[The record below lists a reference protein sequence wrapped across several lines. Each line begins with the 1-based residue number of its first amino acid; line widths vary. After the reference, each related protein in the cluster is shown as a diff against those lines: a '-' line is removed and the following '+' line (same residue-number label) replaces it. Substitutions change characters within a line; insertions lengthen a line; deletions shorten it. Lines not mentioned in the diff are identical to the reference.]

1 MHCTTFVNV
10 NKIEFILPKFYF
22 LLLLE
27 LDKKVFG
34 NITTKEIIG
43 AEPPAIPDT
52 KNNLEK
58 ELTNLLTKLESEPK
72 ENLEKILEQQK
83 ISEAHINSRPGAMAL
98 AQNKI
103 QLFNEYNQ
111 KYVQSIKEKLES

>member
-1 MHCTTFVNV
+1 M
-10 NKIEFILPKFYF
+10 
-22 LLLLE
+22 LE

-34 NITTKEIIG
+34 KITTKEIIG

-52 KNNLEK
+52 KDILEK
-58 ELTNLLTKLESEPK
+58 ELAILLAELKSKSK

-83 ISEAHINSRPGAMAL
+83 ITQKHVNSRPGAMAL

-103 QLFNEYNQ
+103 ELFNEYNK
-111 KYVQSIKEKLES
+111 KYVQTIKEKLKS

>member
-1 MHCTTFVNV
+1 
-10 NKIEFILPKFYF
+10 
-22 LLLLE
+22 LLE

-34 NITTKEIIG
+34 KITTKEIIG

-52 KNNLEK
+52 KNIFEK
-58 ELTNLLTKLESEPK
+58 ELTILLVELKSQSK

-83 ISEAHINSRPGAMAL
+83 ISQKHMNSRPGAMAL

-103 QLFNEYNQ
+103 ELFNEYNK
-111 KYVQSIKEKLES
+111 KYVQTIKEKLES